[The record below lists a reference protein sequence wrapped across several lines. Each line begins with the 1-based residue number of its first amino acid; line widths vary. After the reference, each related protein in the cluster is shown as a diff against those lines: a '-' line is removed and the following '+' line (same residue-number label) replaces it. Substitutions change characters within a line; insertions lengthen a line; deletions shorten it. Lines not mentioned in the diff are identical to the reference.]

1 MRGKTS
7 VIILYTLKSENRY
20 GLQIIKE
27 IKSLTNGKIDIKL
40 PSLYNTLHKLESDG
54 YITSYWE
61 NSEIGGK
68 RRYSALTDKGRKY
81 LDEHPVDFSEYENQ
95 VKTPASNTPSS
106 LAIQPDFFNTIAH
119 SERQEKLQ
127 NEQAE
132 QPIPNEEEIHNYS
145 ILDYIE
151 SENERKSITQEG
163 VSSPTPAFETHNSLS
178 ANTSIVAAANDE
190 SSTAHNALFKN
201 NSLHDASTQA
211 QETVLQ
217 ATEPS
222 TENASAENDFG
233 FEHLELENSAPV
245 YERVYD
251 KNDAVLLSDNEIIPQ
266 NEGLSLLYKPTTITN
281 DKLCETEVDFDG
293 IFGDMIERDVAKTTL
308 FGSPTLNVD
317 DHNEDDN
324 SSPKKIDIF
333 DKYNSIKER
342 LENEQPDNKP
352 KINILENPYQ
362 PAAQEQEDV
371 SHNGKI
377 SLFENSD
384 KPQDVGK
391 TAKTIETPV
400 QSGQVL
406 PIQEAFSAEIKP
418 PKRNINEYL
427 MRDKVIVEDKYKA
440 NIFLK
445 KSNFSNTEYDFFS
458 APPKYDKNTLAEIEQ
473 PQNKKLDIFFN
484 NPPQDDYVEP
494 YTKTL
499 DEFIDDCE
507 ENGIYVTVYNST
519 CRSRVRSNNVHA
531 NRSNLLTSIIS
542 FGALTIALIAMFFAF
557 KTDES
562 VKPLSIMVISIF
574 AISILYPIVC
584 ALFLVKNDRVGIP
597 VCNIKKEWI
606 PRSIIVI
613 SIILLTL
620 AVNILSGMNANNFE
634 KYAPYIVVPIA
645 SSFVI
650 IFDYFV
656 KAIIFKVKL
665 FRE

>member
-40 PSLYNTLHKLESDG
+40 PSLYSTLHKLESDG

-95 VKTPASNTPSS
+95 VKTPASNIPSS

-127 NEQAE
+127 NEQTA
-132 QPIPNEEEIHNYS
+132 QTVSNEEEIQNYS

-151 SENERKSITQEG
+151 SENERKSITQDN
-163 VSSPTPAFETHNSLS
+163 VSSPTPTFEIHNNLS
-178 ANTSIVAAANDE
+178 ANASAVATANDE
-190 SSTAHNALFKN
+190 LSTSNNALFDN
-201 NSLHDASTQA
+201 NGLHNASTQT

-217 ATEPS
+217 ATESS
-222 TENASAENDFG
+222 TENAVTENDFG
-233 FEHLELENSAPV
+233 LEHLNLENSMPV

-266 NEGLSLLYKPTTITN
+266 NEALSLLYKPTTITN
-281 DKLCETEVDFDG
+281 DKLYETEVDFDG

-308 FGSPTLNVD
+308 FGSPTQNVD
-317 DHNEDDN
+317 ERNEDDN
-324 SSPKKIDIF
+324 DSPKKIDIF

-342 LENEQPDNKP
+342 LENEQFDNKP
-352 KINILENPYQ
+352 KINILENLYQ
-362 PAAQEQEDV
+362 PVVQEREDI

-377 SLFENSD
+377 SLFENSN
-384 KPQDVGK
+384 KQDICD
-391 TAKTIETPV
+391 TAKTIEIPA
-400 QSGQVL
+400 QSKQAL
-406 PIQEAFSAEIKP
+406 PIQEAGSTENKP
-418 PKRNINEYL
+418 PKKNINEYL
-427 MRDKVIVEDKYKA
+427 MKDKVIVEDKYKA

-473 PQNKKLDIFFN
+473 PQNKKLDIFFH

-507 ENGIYVTVYNST
+507 ENGISVTVYNGT

-542 FGALTIALIAMFFAF
+542 FGTLAIALIAMFFAF

-574 AISILYPIVC
+574 AISILYPTVC

-650 IFDYFV
+650 IFDYFI
-656 KAIIFKVKL
+656 KTIIFKVKL